1 MANSFTAQIKIFPYT
16 FAPRNWTWCN
26 GQLLAIN
33 QFTAFYSLVGTIY
46 GGDGRT
52 SFGIPQFQGRTP
64 LHAGTAP
71 GLTPRVIGQWGGSE
85 NSQVSPA
92 YLPTHSHQIKAVQA
106 QVADTTETATNISYL
121 SASRPGGTIA
131 SNKSYCSTPPGTG
144 QMQMAEAAIGVTGE
158 GDGVPLRQPYTAL
171 HFCICLEGIYP
182 TRS

>member
-1 MANSFTAQIKIFPYT
+1 M
-16 FAPRNWTWCN
+16 
-26 GQLLAIN
+26 
-33 QFTAFYSLVGTIY
+33 
-46 GGDGRT
+46 
-52 SFGIPQFQGRTP
+52 
-64 LHAGTAP
+64 
-71 GLTPRVIGQWGGSE
+71 
-85 NSQVSPA
+85 SPA